1 MSSQD
6 KKRGDNVA
14 SPRSSSRL
22 EKKNNKTGEQHQQ
35 EFTKFVKNLLK
46 GLDIQLQVEP
56 NVNTINS
63 MLNKKNKKKL
73 N

>member
-14 SPRSSSRL
+14 SPRSRKRGQMEQDKMTAQLTELAGRL
-22 EKKNNKTGEQHQQ
+22 SEILGKD
-35 EFTKFVKNLLK
+35 FV
-46 GLDIQLQVEP
+46 QLEVEP
-56 NVNTINS
+56 VF
-63 MLNKKNKKKL
+63 KKINKKKL

>member
-14 SPRSSSRL
+14 SPRSRKKGQMEQDKMTAQVTKLMGRL
-22 EKKNNKTGEQHQQ
+22 SEILGKD
-35 EFTKFVKNLLK
+35 FV
-46 GLDIQLQVEP
+46 QLEVEP
-56 NVNTINS
+56 VF
-63 MLNKKNKKKL
+63 KKINKKKL

>member
-14 SPRSSSRL
+14 SPRSRKKGQMEQDKMTAQVTKLMGRL
-22 EKKNNKTGEQHQQ
+22 SEILGKD
-35 EFTKFVKNLLK
+35 FV
-46 GLDIQLQVEP
+46 QLEVEP
-56 NVNTINS
+56 IF
-63 MLNKKNKKKL
+63 KKINKKKL

>member
-14 SPRSSSRL
+14 SPRSRKKGQMEQDKMTAQVTKLMGRL
-22 EKKNNKTGEQHQQ
+22 SEILGKD
-35 EFTKFVKNLLK
+35 FV
-46 GLDIQLQVEP
+46 QLEVEP
-56 NVNTINS
+56 V
-63 MLNKKNKKKL
+63 LKKINKKKL

>member
-14 SPRSSSRL
+14 SPRSRKKGQMEQDKMTAQLTELAGRL
-22 EKKNNKTGEQHQQ
+22 SEILGKDFVQLEIEPVFKK
-35 EFTKFVKNLLK
+35 
-46 GLDIQLQVEP
+46 I
-56 NVNTINS
+56 
-63 MLNKKNKKKL
+63 NKKKL

>member
-14 SPRSSSRL
+14 SPRSRKKGQMEQDKMTAQVTELMGRL
-22 EKKNNKTGEQHQQ
+22 SEILGKD
-35 EFTKFVKNLLK
+35 FV
-46 GLDIQLQVEP
+46 QLEVEP
-56 NVNTINS
+56 VF
-63 MLNKKNKKKL
+63 KKINKKKL

>member
-14 SPRSSSRL
+14 SPRSRKKGQMEQDKMTAQLTELAGRL
-22 EKKNNKTGEQHQQ
+22 SEILGKD
-35 EFTKFVKNLLK
+35 FV
-46 GLDIQLQVEP
+46 QLEVEP
-56 NVNTINS
+56 VF
-63 MLNKKNKKKL
+63 KKINKKKL

>member
-14 SPRSSSRL
+14 SPRSRKKGQMEQDKMTAQVTELMGRL
-22 EKKNNKTGEQHQQ
+22 SEILGKD
-35 EFTKFVKNLLK
+35 FV
-46 GLDIQLQVEP
+46 QLEVEP
-56 NVNTINS
+56 VI
-63 MLNKKNKKKL
+63 KKINKKKL